1 MSSAHREDVFVHTSV
16 RCGECHVKMLDEWK
30 TSAHSR
36 AMSSPLYRAARKQA
50 PSKASCD
57 RCHAPLSR
65 YIPLGEPA
73 VAEASAAFGGKQL
86 RRPGRRDEGSDSS
99 EEREES
105 EEDGNS
111 EEMDDF
117 IVKDDGVEASE
128 SEEEEAEES
137 DDSEE
142 EAKAPKK
149 RGRK

>member
-1 MSSAHREDVFVHTSV
+1 MDQSIAPGAASLAADSNRASSDGPAPVRRPASERSNRVNTSF
-16 RCGECHVKMLDEWK
+16 
-30 TSAHSR
+30 
-36 AMSSPLYRAARKQA
+36 
-50 PSKASCD
+50 
-57 RCHAPLSR
+57 SR
-65 YIPLGEPA
+65 YA
-73 VAEASAAFGGKQL
+73 Y
-86 RRPGRRDEGSDSS
+86 EGSDSS